1 MPDAG
6 NSWYAN
12 WAESEEGRKDDWE
25 DCMINDLIPHV
36 DATYRTIAA
45 REGRAINGLSM
56 GGYGALM
63 LGLKHPDMFC
73 AIGSHSGALGFARS
87 AAERLRSGEDPAQK
101 KAGRKPSEEP
111 NPAIGIEGFSSQA
124 ERTPKGKL
132 FATAEQA
139 DAYDPFKL
147 VLSVPREKL
156 PHIYVDCGTEDRLLA
171 SSRDFAKVLMDNKI
185 PFTYAESAGGH
196 NGAYWSREVGLSMA
210 VQYQILRRALAK
222 AEKASKAET
231 P

>member
-1 MPDAG
+1 
-6 NSWYAN
+6 
-12 WAESEEGRKDDWE
+12 
-25 DCMINDLIPHV
+25 MINDLIPHV

-63 LGLKHPDMFC
+63 LGLKHPEMFC

-87 AAERLRSGEDPAQK
+87 AAERLRSGEDPAKK
-101 KAGRKPSEEP
+101 KARRTPSEEP
-111 NPAIGIEGFSSQA
+111 NPAIDIEGFSSQA

-139 DAYDPFKL
+139 DACDPFKL
-147 VLSVPREKL
+147 VLGVPREKL
-156 PHIYVDCGTEDRLLA
+156 PHIYVDCGTEDGLLA
-171 SSRDFAKVLMDNKI
+171 SSRDFARLLMDNKV

-210 VQYQILRRALAK
+210 VQYQILRRALAH
-222 AEKASKAET
+222 AEKESKAET

>member
-1 MPDAG
+1 
-6 NSWYAN
+6 
-12 WAESEEGRKDDWE
+12 
-25 DCMINDLIPHV
+25 MIDDLIPHV

-56 GGYGALM
+56 GGFGALV
-63 LGLKHPDMFC
+63 LGLKHPEMFC

-87 AAERLRSGEDPAQK
+87 AAERLRSAEEPARK
-101 KAGRKPSEEP
+101 KARREPSEEP
-111 NPAIGIEGFSSQA
+111 NPAIGIAGFSSQA

-139 DAYDPFKL
+139 DACDPFKL
-147 VLSVPREKL
+147 VLGVPREEL
-156 PHIYVDCGTEDRLLA
+156 PHIYVDCGTEDGLLA
-171 SSRDFAKVLMDNKI
+171 SSRDFARVLMDHKI

-196 NGAYWSREVGLSMA
+196 DGAYWSREVGLSMA
-210 VQYQILRRALAK
+210 VQYQILRRALADAQK
-222 AEKASKAET
+222 GIKAET